1 MPELPEVEGA
11 RRLVERTCVGKH
23 ILEAT
28 IAGDEKVFQGI
39 TAPELKAALEGR
51 TVVAAKRR
59 GKQMWIE
66 LDGGSPALLIHFGMT
81 GGLVVQG
88 IGAAHYKTFAIDDST
103 WPPRFWKFHLLLEG
117 SLRLAFCDSR
127 RFARVLFL
135 SDPEAKPP
143 ISKLGWDPLLNM
155 PPLEEF
161 AAALSR
167 VGRAIKALLLD
178 QSFSAGIGN
187 WICDEVLYQA
197 RIHPEQPANTL
208 TLEQAAALHHQIRTV
223 CETAAEVE
231 ADAERFPDTWL
242 FHKRW
247 GKGNGTAE
255 HIGGHRIEHITVG
268 GCTTAIVPALQKLS
282 KRASVV
288 PAAPA
293 AVEGGSAGAKAKGRG
308 AKKVAA
314 AANAAASAAVAVTEG
329 AAVVAAG
336 AAAAAVVA
344 TASDARPKPSRRG
357 KKAAT
362 ATGAADMPGAEAPA
376 QVAPASTGTRSKKA
390 VLQSSDAALAVVEAP
405 VAASGKRRSTRAAA
419 AVRAPASAKQPAGRS
434 FRTGSSAAGV
444 VADAGRGTG
453 AAGSKRKA
461 GAKAGAVK
469 RARQ

>member
-197 RIHPEQPANTL
+197 
-208 TLEQAAALHHQIRTV
+208 AALHHQIRTV

-242 FHKRW
+242 FHKRQLRADQSAAISW
-247 GKGNGTAE
+247 CAD
-255 HIGGHRIEHITVG
+255 IPRPPF
-268 GCTTAIVPALQKLS
+268 CPLLSTAIVPALQKLS

-453 AAGSKRKA
+453 AAGGKRKA